1 MSVGRSEDELLDGC
15 GKEGWRWGQETERM
29 YCTYMHTSKQTGD
42 EFHMGLVIVRFEVEQ
57 RATNDLQ
64 NEFRIFF

>member
-1 MSVGRSEDELLDGC
+1 
-15 GKEGWRWGQETERM
+15 
-29 YCTYMHTSKQTGD
+29 MHTIKQTGG